1 MADLSPDYY
10 KLQLNHC
17 GGKNY
22 DLTFPENS
30 TAEDLITNIETLL
43 QTPRYQL
50 KVMFRGKLITDD
62 NGPFSSINIPQIGGK
77 LMVLGKKNTPE
88 EEKFMKDITELL
100 NNSKKYEKEVQD
112 KLIQYDTSIRKNFIE
127 NKDQQKNIIVDMRKR
142 VKFLAEQQMK
152 FLMKLDMMEI
162 KSDFGDAKRM
172 RKNTVSKIQKW
183 LDETDKFIDVLD
195 GLEVWGFIYKIFLFM
210 HDQMRNIEFFNY
222 LCLFW
227 HEKTMLS
234 QSKK

>member
-1 MADLSPDYY
+1 
-10 KLQLNHC
+10 
-17 GGKNY
+17 
-22 DLTFPENS
+22 
-30 TAEDLITNIETLL
+30 
-43 QTPRYQL
+43 
-50 KVMFRGKLITDD
+50 
-62 NGPFSSINIPQIGGK
+62 
-77 LMVLGKKNTPE
+77 MVLGKKNTPE

-195 GLEVWGFIYKIFLFM
+195 GLEV
-210 HDQMRNIEFFNY
+210 
-222 LCLFW
+222 
-227 HEKTMLS
+227 
-234 QSKK
+234 